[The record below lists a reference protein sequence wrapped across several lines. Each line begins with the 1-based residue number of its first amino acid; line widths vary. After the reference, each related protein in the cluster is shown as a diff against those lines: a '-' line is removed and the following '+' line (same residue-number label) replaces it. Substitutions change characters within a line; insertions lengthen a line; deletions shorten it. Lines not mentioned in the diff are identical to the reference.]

1 VVSFPKA
8 HFFMLFVDKPSSKST
23 IKAFPLSSPSLKTI
37 EGTQNKIAANPSS

>member
-1 VVSFPKA
+1 MV
-8 HFFMLFVDKPSSKST
+8 FVDKPSSKST